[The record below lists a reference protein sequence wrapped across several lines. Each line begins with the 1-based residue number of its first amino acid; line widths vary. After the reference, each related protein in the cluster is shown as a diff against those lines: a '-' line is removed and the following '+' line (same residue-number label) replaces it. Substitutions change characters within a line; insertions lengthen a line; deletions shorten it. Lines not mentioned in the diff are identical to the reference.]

1 MTSARRIGAPDAKN
15 RALLLD
21 AAEQLM
27 LEEGYAAVTSR
38 RLAGR
43 AGLKPQLVHYYFRTM
58 EELFLEVFRRRA
70 EEGLEVQARALQSP
84 ISRCGR
90 CGGSAPIPDSP
101 RSRWNSWRW
110 PITAKSMRA
119 EIAYYAER
127 FREEQQEAV
136 AAALHRYGVQ
146 NEDVP
151 PVVWTVLMTSLS
163 RFLVLEQA
171 IGMSAGH
178 AETVELVESYLRR
191 LEGEPQPIEGVPP
204 SWVVHQF
211 RSEQS
216 TPFGPVLGY
225 DDGSVY
231 RQITV
236 KPRRAGFGAGARHD
250 HRVHLGFRLG
260 SARSSRVCPARCR
273 RRRAV

>member
-15 RALLLD
+15 RGLLLD

-38 RLAGR
+38 RLANK

-70 EEGLEVQARALQSP
+70 EEGLEVQAQALQSEQP
-84 ISRCGR
+84 LWAVWRFGTDPAFTQISMEFMALANHRK
-90 CGGSAPIPDSP
+90 D
-101 RSRWNSWRW
+101 
-110 PITAKSMRA
+110 MRA

-127 FREEQQEAV
+127 FREQQRKAV
-136 AAALHRYGVQ
+136 AAALQRYGAE

-171 IGMSAGH
+171 IGMSGGH
-178 AETVELVESYLRR
+178 AETVELVENYLRR
-191 LEGEPQPIEGVPP
+191 LEGEPRPIEIPP
-204 SWVVHQF
+204 TWVVHQF

-216 TPFGPVLGY
+216 TPLGPSL
-225 DDGSVY
+225 DTTTAPS
-231 RQITV
+231 T
-236 KPRRAGFGAGARHD
+236 
-250 HRVHLGFRLG
+250 
-260 SARSSRVCPARCR
+260 ARSQ
-273 RRRAV
+273 

>member
-15 RALLLD
+15 RVLLLD

-38 RLAGR
+38 RLAHK

-70 EEGLEVQARALQSP
+70 EEALEVHALVLQSP
-84 ISRCGR
+84 QPLWALWRFGTDPAFTRISMEFMALANHR
-90 CGGSAPIPDSP
+90 
-101 RSRWNSWRW
+101 
-110 PITAKSMRA
+110 KEMRA

-127 FREEQQEAV
+127 FREDQRQAV
-136 AAALHRYGVQ
+136 AAALERYG
-146 NEDVP
+146 EDREDMP

-171 IGMSAGH
+171 VGISGGH
-178 AETVELVESYLRR
+178 AETMALVESYLRR
-191 LEGEPQPIEGVPP
+191 LEGEPQPVTVVPET
-204 SWVVHQF
+204 WVVHQF

-216 TPFGPVLGY
+216 TPLGPSL
-225 DDGSVY
+225 DTTTAPSTAKS
-231 RQITV
+231 Q
-236 KPRRAGFGAGARHD
+236 
-250 HRVHLGFRLG
+250 
-260 SARSSRVCPARCR
+260 
-273 RRRAV
+273 